1 VFEIVAVFAALTMGL
16 GTFLT
21 KGITTQIPF
30 LTTLGPLFLFNC
42 LFTLPI
48 AFVQGG
54 DWVVFE
60 PKILTLHVSAA
71 LASVIAGYFIFVII
85 KRSSASISSISSTL
99 SPAVALVLAPIWLGT
114 SVSAL
119 QVVAVIALIAA
130 SLYPIRS
137 SIPGLRL
144 GKTIFFTL
152 SAAIT
157 SGFVSVNVAV
167 LGSEG
172 ISVSETF
179 IVRQALAGLIC
190 LAIFPPRGLTKNDLF
205 KLIQRASLISVG
217 SIASV
222 YALQG
227 GEIILM
233 VSILATVS
241 LWVLLFESLSY
252 KSIPDRSTIIAA
264 VIAIVGIV
272 SLRFIS

>member
-1 VFEIVAVFAALTMGL
+1 MFELVAVFAAFTMGL

-30 LTTLGPLFLFNC
+30 LTTLGPLFLLNC

-48 AFVQGG
+48 AFIQRG

-60 PKILTLHVSAA
+60 PKILALHVSAA
-71 LASVIAGYFIFVII
+71 ITSAIAGYFIFGII

-119 QVVAVIALIAA
+119 QVVSVIALIAA

-144 GKTIFFTL
+144 GTTIFFTL
-152 SAAIT
+152 SAALAA
-157 SGFVSVNVAV
+157 GFVSVNIAV
-167 LGSEG
+167 LGAEG

-179 IVRQALAGLIC
+179 IVRQILAGLIC
-190 LAIFPPRGLTKNDLF
+190 LSIFPPKGLTKNDLF
-205 KLIQRASLISVG
+205 KLVQRASLIAVG

-222 YALQG
+222 YAIQG

-241 LWVLLFESLSY
+241 LWVLLFESFSY

-264 VIAIVGIV
+264 VIAVAGII
-272 SLRFIS
+272 SLRFVS

>member
-1 VFEIVAVFAALTMGL
+1 VFELVAVFAAFTMGL

-30 LTTLGPLFLFNC
+30 LTTLGPLFLLNC

-48 AFVQGG
+48 AFIQRG

-60 PKILTLHVSAA
+60 PKILALHVSAA
-71 LASVIAGYFIFVII
+71 ITSAIAGYFIFGII

-144 GKTIFFTL
+144 GTTNFFTL
-152 SAAIT
+152 SAALAA
-157 SGFVSVNVAV
+157 GFVSVNIAV
-167 LGSEG
+167 LGAEG

-179 IVRQALAGLIC
+179 IVRQILAGLIC
-190 LAIFPPRGLTKNDLF
+190 LAIFPPKGLTKNDLF
-205 KLIQRASLISVG
+205 KLVQRASLIAVG

-222 YALQG
+222 YAIQG

-241 LWVLLFESLSY
+241 LWVLLFESFSY
-252 KSIPDRSTIIAA
+252 KSISDRSTIIAA
-264 VIAIVGIV
+264 VIAVAGII
-272 SLRFIS
+272 SLRFVS

>member
-1 VFEIVAVFAALTMGL
+1 
-16 GTFLT
+16 
-21 KGITTQIPF
+21 
-30 LTTLGPLFLFNC
+30 
-42 LFTLPI
+42 
-48 AFVQGG
+48 
-54 DWVVFE
+54 
-60 PKILTLHVSAA
+60 
-71 LASVIAGYFIFVII
+71 
-85 KRSSASISSISSTL
+85 
-99 SPAVALVLAPIWLGT
+99 LVLAPIWLGT

-152 SAAIT
+152 SAALAA
-157 SGFVSVNVAV
+157 GFVSVNVAV
-167 LGSEG
+167 LGVEG

-179 IVRQALAGLIC
+179 IVRQVLAGLIC

-205 KLIQRASLISVG
+205 KLTQRASLISVG

>member
-1 VFEIVAVFAALTMGL
+1 VFELVAVFAAFTMGL

-30 LTTLGPLFLFNC
+30 LTTLGPLFLLNC

-48 AFVQGG
+48 AFIQRG

-60 PKILTLHVSAA
+60 PKILALHVSAA
-71 LASVIAGYFIFVII
+71 ITSAIAGYFIFGII

-144 GKTIFFTL
+144 GTTIFFTL
-152 SAAIT
+152 SAALAA
-157 SGFVSVNVAV
+157 GFVSVNIAV
-167 LGSEG
+167 LGAEG

-179 IVRQALAGLIC
+179 IVRQILAGLIC
-190 LAIFPPRGLTKNDLF
+190 LAIFPPKGLTKNDLF
-205 KLIQRASLISVG
+205 KLVQRTSLIAVG

-222 YALQG
+222 YAIQG

-241 LWVLLFESLSY
+241 LWVLLFESFSY

-264 VIAIVGIV
+264 VIAVAGII
-272 SLRFIS
+272 SLRFVS

>member
-1 VFEIVAVFAALTMGL
+1 MFELVAVFAAFTMGL

-30 LTTLGPLFLFNC
+30 LTTLGPLFLLNC

-48 AFVQGG
+48 AFVQRG

-60 PKILTLHVSAA
+60 PKILALHLSAA
-71 LASVIAGYFIFVII
+71 ITSAIAGYFIFGII

-144 GKTIFFTL
+144 GTTILLTL
-152 SAAIT
+152 SAALAA
-157 SGFVSVNVAV
+157 GFVSVNIAV
-167 LGSEG
+167 LGAEG

-179 IVRQALAGLIC
+179 IVRQILAGLIC
-190 LAIFPPRGLTKNDLF
+190 LAIFPPKGLTKNDLF
-205 KLIQRASLISVG
+205 KLVQRASLIAVG
-217 SIASV
+217 SIASI
-222 YALQG
+222 YAIQG

-241 LWVLLFESLSY
+241 LWVLLFESFSH

-264 VIAIVGIV
+264 VIAVVGII
-272 SLRFIS
+272 SLRFVS

>member
-1 VFEIVAVFAALTMGL
+1 MFELVAVFAAFTMGL

-30 LTTLGPLFLFNC
+30 LTTLGPLFLLNC

-48 AFVQGG
+48 AFIQRG

-60 PKILTLHVSAA
+60 PKILALHVSAA
-71 LASVIAGYFIFVII
+71 ITSAIAGYFIFGII

-144 GKTIFFTL
+144 GTTIFFTL
-152 SAAIT
+152 SAALAA
-157 SGFVSVNVAV
+157 GFVSVNIAV
-167 LGSEG
+167 LGAEC

-179 IVRQALAGLIC
+179 IVRQILAGLIC
-190 LAIFPPRGLTKNDLF
+190 LAIFPPKGLTKNDLF
-205 KLIQRASLISVG
+205 KLVQRTSLIAVG

-222 YALQG
+222 YAIQG

-241 LWVLLFESLSY
+241 LWVLLFESFSY

-264 VIAIVGIV
+264 VIAVAGII
-272 SLRFIS
+272 SLRFVS

>member
-1 VFEIVAVFAALTMGL
+1 MFEIVAVFAALTMGL

-60 PKILTLHVSAA
+60 PKILALHVSAA
-71 LASVIAGYFIFVII
+71 ITSVIAGYFIFVII
-85 KRSSASISSISSTL
+85 VRSSASISSISSTL

-152 SAAIT
+152 SAVLAA
-157 SGFVSVNVAV
+157 GFVSVNVAV
-167 LGSEG
+167 LGVEG

-179 IVRQALAGLIC
+179 IVRQVLAGLIC
-190 LAIFPPRGLTKNDLF
+190 LAIFPPGSLTKNDLF

-241 LWVLLFESLSY
+241 LWVLLFESIAS

-264 VIAIVGIV
+264 VIAVVGIV
-272 SLRFIS
+272 SLRFVS

>member
-1 VFEIVAVFAALTMGL
+1 MFELVAVFAAFTMGL

-30 LTTLGPLFLFNC
+30 LTTLGPLFLLNC

-48 AFVQGG
+48 AFIQRG

-60 PKILTLHVSAA
+60 PKILALHVSAA
-71 LASVIAGYFIFVII
+71 ITSAIAGYFIFGII

-137 SIPGLRL
+137 SIPGSRL
-144 GKTIFFTL
+144 GTTIFFTL
-152 SAAIT
+152 SAALAA
-157 SGFVSVNVAV
+157 GFVSVNIAV
-167 LGSEG
+167 LGAEG

-179 IVRQALAGLIC
+179 IVRQILAGLIC
-190 LAIFPPRGLTKNDLF
+190 LAIFPPKGLTKNDLF
-205 KLIQRASLISVG
+205 KLVQRASLIAVG

-222 YALQG
+222 YAIQG

-241 LWVLLFESLSY
+241 LWVLLFESFSY

-264 VIAIVGIV
+264 VIAVAGII
-272 SLRFIS
+272 SLRFVS

>member
-1 VFEIVAVFAALTMGL
+1 VFAAFTMGL

-30 LTTLGPLFLFNC
+30 LTTLGPLFLLNC

-48 AFVQGG
+48 AFFQAG

-60 PKILTLHVSAA
+60 PKILVLHLSAA

-114 SVSAL
+114 SVSTL

-157 SGFVSVNVAV
+157 SGFVSINVAV
-167 LGSEG
+167 LGVEG

-179 IVRQALAGLIC
+179 IVRQVLAGLIC
-190 LAIFPPRGLTKNDLF
+190 MAIFPPRGLTKNDLF

-272 SLRFIS
+272 SLRFVS

>member
-1 VFEIVAVFAALTMGL
+1 MFELVAVFAAFTMGL

-30 LTTLGPLFLFNC
+30 LTTLGPLFLLNC

-48 AFVQGG
+48 AFIQRG

-60 PKILTLHVSAA
+60 PKILALHVSAA
-71 LASVIAGYFIFVII
+71 ITSAIAGYFIFGII

-144 GKTIFFTL
+144 GTTNFFTL
-152 SAAIT
+152 SAALAA
-157 SGFVSVNVAV
+157 GFVSVNIAV
-167 LGSEG
+167 LGAEG

-179 IVRQALAGLIC
+179 IVRQILAGLIC
-190 LAIFPPRGLTKNDLF
+190 LAIFPPKGLTKNDLF
-205 KLIQRASLISVG
+205 KLVQRASLIAVG

-222 YALQG
+222 YAIQG

-241 LWVLLFESLSY
+241 LWVLLFESFSY

-264 VIAIVGIV
+264 VIAVAGII
-272 SLRFIS
+272 SLRFVS